1 MTKEPGAEAN
11 QYKIAHSPCMDLVA
25 HENSS
30 IVCMIDANFGG
41 ETRILYHIA
50 RKLARAPLCSESI
63 ITMAFQEE
71 IMTRNPVFA
80 DVITKMA
87 YFSLI
92 VAALVFVSMLLLTRL
107 HP

>member
-1 MTKEPGAEAN
+1 MSEIRPDHTKSSVMAKESAAEAN

-50 RKLARAPLCSESI
+50 RKLARAPLCFESI
-63 ITMAFQEE
+63 ITDGVPRGDRDQEPCF
-71 IMTRNPVFA
+71 R
-80 DVITKMA
+80 
-87 YFSLI
+87 
-92 VAALVFVSMLLLTRL
+92 
-107 HP
+107 